1 MRKRLMKS
9 PDAEPARLTARLG
22 GDISGR
28 YLESHHIGEYASL
41 LAAVISR
48 TWQTPADDAFAEL
61 LNAIDRVDR

>member
-1 MRKRLMKS
+1 MKS
-9 PDAEPARLTARLG
+9 PDAEPARFTARLG
-22 GDISGR
+22 DDISCR
-28 YLESHHIGEYASL
+28 HLESHQTGEYAEL